1 LELDAQQGTS
11 KLDFFAAAQLLVIAV
26 YVTYIANTVKC
37 PGCCLIGVLVM
48 WPGATHP
55 EMANVIKVVHYGWHH
70 PHSESLP
77 EAGCLT
83 RYWKKELYIVLLQC
97 NCPSPSSGGVTS
109 CYLLCH

>member
-48 WPGATHP
+48 WPSATHP
-55 EMANVIKVVHYGWHH
+55 EMANVIKVVQYGSHH
-70 PHSESLP
+70 PHSNSLP
-77 EAGCLT
+77 EGWSRMPNKVSRVA
-83 RYWKKELYIVLLQC
+83 VQLLVIDC
-97 NCPSPSSGGVTS
+97 RMT
-109 CYLLCH
+109 